1 MTYAS
6 DTNVSINRTREEIIR
21 TLERYGADGFGFMT
35 EGVRSAIYFRIAEIR
50 VKLHVSMPDFDDF
63 AMMPTRNA
71 RRTQQAQQ
79 RAYEQACRQRWRA
92 LLLIIKAKLEA
103 IESGITTLEEEF
115 LPHIM
120 LPSGERIGDWN
131 SPRWRNPTARARCH
145 PCCPTGG
152 PTDGTTTPARR
163 LERHQQVNR
172 RLLLPALESLQRRQP
187 LPGLSARDHH
197 RGAGSGSP

>member
-120 LPSGERIGDWN
+120 LPSGERIGDWILPQVEE
-131 SPRWRNPTARARCH
+131 SYRTGQMPPMLPHGRA
-145 PCCPTGG
+145 
-152 PTDGTTTPARR
+152 D
-163 LERHQQVNR
+163 
-172 RLLLPALESLQRRQP
+172 
-187 LPGLSARDHH
+187 
-197 RGAGSGSP
+197 